1 MIPKSRL
8 YKIKI
13 ICTIFFDNIKILSKN
28 TIIYKLELKTLHP
41 GKSNQIGADS
51 EARSLTCR
59 NADRRR
65 EDVKNRKDGGGGDR
79 DRQDLIHRERLA
91 RDKNQR
97 QRNRDALNQVLDDAR
112 QKIVDVHF
120 YILSPDFFDH
130 MRSMT
135 PG

>member
-1 MIPKSRL
+1 MQAA
-8 YKIKI
+8 
-13 ICTIFFDNIKILSKN
+13 LSKAVGWC
-28 TIIYKLELKTLHP
+28 LHA
-41 GKSNQIGADS
+41 GEANEVGADA
-51 EARSLTCR
+51 EASALASRDT
-59 NADRRR
+59 DRRR

-97 QRNRDALNQVLDDAR
+97 QRNGDALNQVLDDAR

-130 MRSMT
+130 MRSMM

>member
-1 MIPKSRL
+1 MQAALSRVVDR
-8 YKIKI
+8 
-13 ICTIFFDNIKILSKN
+13 C
-28 TIIYKLELKTLHP
+28 LHAREAHEV
-41 GKSNQIGADS
+41 GADA
-51 EARSLTCR
+51 EASTLACR

-65 EDVKNRKDGGGGDR
+65 EDVENRKDGGGGDR

-130 MRSMT
+130 MRSMM

>member
-1 MIPKSRL
+1 M
-8 YKIKI
+8 
-13 ICTIFFDNIKILSKN
+13 
-28 TIIYKLELKTLHP
+28 
-41 GKSNQIGADS
+41 GADA
-51 EARSLTCR
+51 EARSLPGR